1 MDLSW
6 ESLCNKKTWSA
17 LTEEER
23 ADVVLHMKKTSYTL
37 EEVKIILE
45 EQRKY
50 IASRFEGPTTLISNH
65 VCITKVLCSHEYE
78 LNLRLSARI
87 KEIYGNKENSRA
99 E

>member
-6 ESLCNKKTWSA
+6 EKVCRSKTWTS
-17 LTEEER
+17 LTEDEK
-23 ADVVLHMKKTSYTL
+23 AVKLLFMNKTSFTL
-37 EEVKIILE
+37 EEVKILLE

-65 VCITKVLCSHEYE
+65 VCVTKVLCSHEYE

-87 KEIYGNKENSRA
+87 KENERA
-99 E
+99 